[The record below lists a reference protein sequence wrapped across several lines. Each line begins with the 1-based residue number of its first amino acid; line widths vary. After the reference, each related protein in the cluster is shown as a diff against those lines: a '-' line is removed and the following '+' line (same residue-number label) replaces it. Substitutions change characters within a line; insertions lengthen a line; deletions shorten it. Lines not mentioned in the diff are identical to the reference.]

1 MYTIYQEKEKKINFG
16 KNYDVYIN
24 MIQRT
29 KNREEFDKITNFYIL
44 KNPFVSLEDKKFYLG
59 YINYYKKKKE
69 IINLFI
75 EKIKTR
81 KAKREKILGRFVNIV
96 KYNLI
101 KKKNPSNETDL
112 YSMEEYDKN
121 NKNIYI
127 IDIKNGKWWFSIE
140 TITKI
145 IVNKLSYFDPDTYN
159 IVCQEPSNPYLNT
172 SLNIGQLMSIYEQ
185 INRSGKL
192 HKLLMIFR
200 IANFDIN
207 MFLKIYNDDIL
218 NTSYKY
224 NLDTLHNDSLYTI
237 FHNLFCNNGLYY
249 VNIYELDLDI
259 ENIKN
264 EVIQLIKNC
273 SFTYKNKNRNLR
285 YLRRFINKYSYIIK
299 RARRPQLMDDFEI
312 TEDEFTDDE
321 IIDEELIEDFVNGD
335 ELMEEEVVDDINEN
349 REISVYSDETNI
361 NLEEPID
368 FYEFLDVY
376 NKYNTQIIKGYILGY
391 IVRKKYRNSIE
402 KIKAGILG
410 YIVRK
415 NNNIEEVDKLEECNK
430 IIENMKIK

>member
-1 MYTIYQEKEKKINFG
+1 
-16 KNYDVYIN
+16 
-24 MIQRT
+24 
-29 KNREEFDKITNFYIL
+29 
-44 KNPFVSLEDKKFYLG
+44 
-59 YINYYKKKKE
+59 
-69 IINLFI
+69 
-75 EKIKTR
+75 
-81 KAKREKILGRFVNIV
+81 
-96 KYNLI
+96 
-101 KKKNPSNETDL
+101 
-112 YSMEEYDKN
+112 MEEYDKN

>member
-1 MYTIYQEKEKKINFG
+1 
-16 KNYDVYIN
+16 
-24 MIQRT
+24 
-29 KNREEFDKITNFYIL
+29 
-44 KNPFVSLEDKKFYLG
+44 
-59 YINYYKKKKE
+59 
-69 IINLFI
+69 
-75 EKIKTR
+75 
-81 KAKREKILGRFVNIV
+81 
-96 KYNLI
+96 
-101 KKKNPSNETDL
+101 
-112 YSMEEYDKN
+112 MEEYDKN

-127 IDIKNGKWWFSIE
+127 IDVKNGKWWFSIE

-172 SLNIGQLMSIYEQ
+172 PLNIGQLMSIYEQ
-185 INRSGKL
+185 INRKGKL

-237 FHNLFCNNGLYY
+237 FHNLFCNNGIYY

-264 EVIQLIKNC
+264 EAIQLIKNC

-299 RARRPQLMDDFEI
+299 RARRPLY
-312 TEDEFTDDE
+312 
-321 IIDEELIEDFVNGD
+321 EELYGEEIEEEENG
-335 ELMEEEVVDDINEN
+335 EEVVDDINEN
-349 REISVYSDETNI
+349 REILVYSDETNI

-376 NKYNTQIIKGYILGY
+376 NEYNTQIIKGYILGY

-415 NNNIEEVDKLEECNK
+415 KYRNSIEKIKAGILGYIVRKNNNIEEIDKLEECNK